1 MGSLTGYGRFLAA
14 ASRRPDAEG
23 RTVQTCACPADR
35 LALTE
40 PVRRSKL
47 GQMLSTRPHL
57 VGQDLARELVRL
69 QSGTPPD
76 PPGAAQAIVYK
87 ELGHPPEALFA
98 HFEAAPFA
106 SASIAQVHSAR
117 LQSGEEVV
125 VKIQK
130 EGIEAR
136 IEADLSILADLA
148 ALAEKHVTEIKPYG
162 LVAVVRQFTKTLRDE
177 LDFTRERR
185 NLEEFRRNFAEDDTV
200 HFPRPWPAFSS
211 RRVLTMERMQGILV
225 SQTPA
230 LQADNIDRDGSL
242 GRARTCTWR

>member
-1 MGSLTGYGRFLAA
+1 MYT
-14 ASRRPDAEG
+14 
-23 RTVQTCACPADR
+23 
-35 LALTE
+35 
-40 PVRRSKL
+40 
-47 GQMLSTRPHL
+47 
-57 VGQDLARELVRL
+57 
-69 QSGTPPD
+69 
-76 PPGAAQAIVYK
+76 

-148 ALAEKHVTEIKPYG
+148 ALAEKHATELKPYG
-162 LVAVVRQFTKTLRDE
+162 LVAVVRQYTKTLRDE

-185 NLEEFRRNFAEDDTV
+185 NLEEDSAATL
-200 HFPRPWPAFSS
+200 PRTTPCISPGLWPAFSS

-225 SQTPA
+225 RRRRPHSRQTTSTA
-230 LQADNIDRDGSL
+230 MDSL
-242 GRARTCTWR
+242 GGARTCTWK